1 MPLIPILSP
10 ASSAHPYCSSLI
22 TGRFCW
28 KASLLFELFIS
39 STSLAFVK
47 LFSNFSHLN
56 EVSPVSLVLF
66 LLKVLQLCL
75 SNCEK
80 IHSHLELNRMP
91 SLQCESYNVPSA
103 YLVFTQ
109 VYKSTFLPPAQ
120 VFLFHAE
127 RDSFYRGQA
136 MTGSSHN
143 QSTWQSYNST
153 ATLLKDTWWLT
164 QEETHSDYQSLKEF
178 PQSLEWTEMCMRDTT
193 QDIFGGVKWKTSFN
207 FVTF

>member
-39 STSLAFVK
+39 STSLAFIK
-47 LFSNFSHLN
+47 IFSNFSHLN

-127 RDSFYRGQA
+127 RDSFYRGQGR
-136 MTGSSHN
+136 TGSSHN
-143 QSTWQSYNST
+143 QIAWQSYNT
-153 ATLLKDTWWLT
+153 ATLLKD
-164 QEETHSDYQSLKEF
+164 
-178 PQSLEWTEMCMRDTT
+178 
-193 QDIFGGVKWKTSFN
+193 KW
-207 FVTF
+207 